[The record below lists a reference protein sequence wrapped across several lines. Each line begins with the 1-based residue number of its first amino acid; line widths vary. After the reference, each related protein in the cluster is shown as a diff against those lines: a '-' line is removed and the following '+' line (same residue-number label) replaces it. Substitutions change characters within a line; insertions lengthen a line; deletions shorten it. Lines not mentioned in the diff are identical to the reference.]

1 MAPAPNPHAYVP
13 NPCVRTD
20 PLGLDPGAGGTGGG
34 KVLWGSWNDYDHVTV
49 DGNEYAD
56 VGGRLY
62 ARHAVDRMQPSGL
75 GKVAGGVQGRRGPLG
90 QSRLSYVS
98 GSVQV
103 ITENGIVVTIITR

>member
-1 MAPAPNPHAYVP
+1 MP
-13 NPCVRTD
+13 D
-20 PLGLDPGAGGTGGG
+20 PIG
-34 KVLWGSWNDYDHVTV
+34 DYDHVTV
-49 DGNEYAD
+49 DGNDYAD

-62 ARHAVDRMQPSGL
+62 TRHAVDRMQPSGL
-75 GKVAGGVQGRRGPLG
+75 GKVAGGVQGRSISPNFVNDVLEHPESVDPVKGPLG